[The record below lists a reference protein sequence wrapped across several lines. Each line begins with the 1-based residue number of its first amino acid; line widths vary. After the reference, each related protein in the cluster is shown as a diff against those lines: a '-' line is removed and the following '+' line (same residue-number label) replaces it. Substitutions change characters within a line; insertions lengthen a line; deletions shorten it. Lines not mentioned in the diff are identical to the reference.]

1 MLSFFTLFS
10 LLLAFLGTASAD
22 IFMANASLPG
32 NALNGLPVNAAGEA
46 FFLGGSPATYCST
59 VVGAACPNATAQTI
73 IAADFT
79 ALDVSMLPLLP
90 FSVLIPT
97 PG

>member
-10 LLLAFLGTASAD
+10 LLLTFLATASAD

-32 NALNGLPVNAAGEA
+32 NALDGLPVNAAGEG
-46 FFLGGSPATYCST
+46 FFLGGSPATYCPT
-59 VVGAACPNATAQTI
+59 VVGAACPNVTAQTVI
-73 IAADFT
+73 VAGFT
-79 ALDVSMLPLLP
+79 ALDVSAFLLLP
-90 FSVLIPT
+90 FAVLTPT